1 MGYDR
6 NAPKRAINVTINAD
20 LLTQA
25 RAYTRN
31 VSGTLED
38 LLAAFVEQERA
49 RRRAEDA
56 RLDGVVEGA
65 NRFHAQH
72 GHLSDD
78 FSAF

>member
-38 LLAAFVEQERA
+38 LLAGFVEQERA

-56 RLDGVVEGA
+56 RLDRVVEGA
-65 NRFHAQH
+65 NRFHAQY
-72 GHLSDD
+72 GYLSDE
-78 FSAF
+78 FSAL

>member
-31 VSGTLED
+31 VNGTLEA
-38 LLAAFVEQERA
+38 LLAAFVEQEAA

-56 RLDGVVEGA
+56 AIDRVVDGA
-65 NRFHAQH
+65 NRFQAGH
-72 GHLSDD
+72 GLLSDE
-78 FSAF
+78 FSTL

>member
-6 NAPKRAINVTINAD
+6 TAPKRAINVTINAD
-20 LLTQA
+20 LLSQA

-31 VSGTLED
+31 VSGTLEE
-38 LLAAFVEQERA
+38 LLAGFVEQERA
-49 RRRAEDA
+49 RRRAEDVA
-56 RLDGVVEGA
+56 LDRVVAGA

-72 GHLSDD
+72 GHLSDE

>member
-31 VSGTLED
+31 VSGTLEE
-38 LLAAFVEQERA
+38 LLAAYVEQERA

-56 RLDGVVEGA
+56 AIDRVVDGA
-65 NRFHAQH
+65 NRFQAAN
-72 GHLSDD
+72 GFLSDE
-78 FSAF
+78 FSNL